1 MTGQRFPDTA
11 GRTGY
16 KDRLRMPHAGEFV
29 TFRAV
34 RLLSVRGNDILR
46 TLKNSVQ

>member
-11 GRTGY
+11 GRTGD
-16 KDRLRMPHAGEFV
+16 KDRLRMPHAGEFL

-34 RLLSVRGNDILR
+34 RLLSVRGDDILR
-46 TLKNSVQ
+46 TLMNPVQ